1 MFLNKCKASTRTTA
15 TWASKRGWF
24 DGFTSDSALLYIPLY
39 SFIFIFLYIPSKSF
53 QFLNFQ
59 FPISNFFDHV
69 KVFNKALPK
78 ATAYGG
84 IKSNVLFYHI
94 PIPDLLR
101 NTSLV
106 YKRWHSIIAA
116 DTFSTYRKNYFRY
129 KIATST
135 EKQSM
140 LETLREGYN
149 MGPLFT
155 ALHRDNMR
163 DRIEIWR

>member
-1 MFLNKCKASTRTTA
+1 MAS
-15 TWASKRGWF
+15 SSSGHS
-24 DGFTSDSALLYIPLY
+24 FTS
-39 SFIFIFLYIPSKSF
+39 
-53 QFLNFQ
+53 
-59 FPISNFFDHV
+59 
-69 KVFNKALPK
+69 LPNEM
-78 ATAYGG
+78 
-84 IKSNVLFYHI
+84 IEEIFYHI

-106 YKRWHSIIAA
+106 CKRWHSIIAA